1 MKMVQNYVRP
11 AVSVHHG
18 RQVVITYVHP
28 ESIVQLQ
35 RRLKSHVRLG
45 SIKTNEASLVVNYAK
60 LVTTVTHST
69 VQLNQFCAKL
79 VITVQL
85 VQIFQFRVS
94 QVIIIHQVV
103 QFPSMLV
110 FFVQKDIFVQI
121 LEWILKTTR

>member
-1 MKMVQNYVRP
+1 MKMDQNYVRP

-28 ESIVQLQ
+28 ESIVRLQ

-85 VQIFQFRVS
+85 VQIFQFRVN
-94 QVIIIHQVV
+94 QVITIHRLV

-121 LEWILKTTR
+121 LEWI